1 MSYIATIQ
9 CKRIEMWI
17 IHAVLITIGAALPAD
32 GYDAPSHEVPGVVE
46 PIRQI
51 TVQSS
56 IDGRLAAIKVNEG
69 QLVQEGDLLVQLDD
83 DLARAEVRLAE
94 VAAKQTGK
102 LLFADAEL
110 DRAEQAVAR
119 LEKVNNHHA
128 IAARELEEARSNL
141 AKAIGNVKVAS
152 DELESLRMD
161 LERAKLRLREY
172 SVVAPFAGI
181 VTKIRISR
189 GQVIQRQNVLM
200 NLVDTSKLRVEIA
213 VPIARMAEMEVGN
226 IYHLPVDS
234 IPQYE
239 VLGKLT
245 AIDPVLNSGTNTI
258 RCVFEI
264 DNSDRLLPAGF
275 LAYPPKPS
283 TEEANSS

>member
-1 MSYIATIQ
+1 
-9 CKRIEMWI
+9 MWI
-17 IHAVLITIGAALPAD
+17 IHAVLMTMAATLPAD
-32 GYDAPSHEVPGVVE
+32 GYDARSHEVPGVVE

-56 IDGRLAAIKVNEG
+56 IDGRLASIEVREG

-83 DLARAEVRLAE
+83 DLARAELRLAE
-94 VAAKQTGK
+94 VAAGQTGK
-102 LLFADAEL
+102 LQFADAEL

-128 IAARELEEARSNL
+128 IAAREMEEARSNL
-141 AKAIGNVKVAS
+141 AKAVGNVKVAT

-161 LERAKLRLREY
+161 LERAKLRLREF
-172 SVVAPFAGI
+172 SVLAPFPGI
-181 VTKIRISR
+181 VSKIRISR

-213 VPIARMAEMEVGN
+213 VPIARMAEMEVGQQ
-226 IYHLPVDS
+226 YRLPVDS
-234 IPQYE
+234 IPQPE
-239 VLGKLT
+239 VIAKLT

-264 DNSDRLLPAGF
+264 DNENRVLPAGF
-275 LAYPPKPS
+275 LAYPPRAKVVAGE
-283 TEEANSS
+283 TKGNL